1 MLRPRMRAAVW
12 DGSKITVVDD
22 LTVREP
28 GRGEV
33 RVDVLASGICHSDL
47 NVIDG
52 TSPRDAPMV
61 LGHEAAGV
69 ISAIGDDVDGLSMG
83 DAVIVGSVA
92 PCRNCRACH
101 DRRFTDC
108 TTAFGG
114 GTTPFEW
121 KGRPVGQYANIS
133 SFSSRITVRAGQVV
147 PAAGLVA
154 AQAALIGCAVSTGYG
169 VVRNVAKV
177 RAGDRVAV
185 FGIGGIGVNV
195 LQTCRLQQASR
206 IIALDTDARREDL
219 AYRFGATDFVTV
231 PRGADRSATAAL
243 VHAIEPR
250 GVDAAIECSG
260 ASSAIEAAI
269 EVLDHG
275 GIAALVGIPPHG
287 ARSSFDVGALFR
299 GRRIVG
305 SLNGAQNPD
314 RDLADIVAL
323 ARDGALDL
331 AAQVTRVWPLDE
343 IDDAIAAVRRG
354 DVVRAVIDHSVGG
367 RQ

>member
-1 MLRPRMRAAVW
+1 MRAAVW
-12 DGSKITVVDD
+12 DGTRISVVDD
-22 LTVREP
+22 VTVREP
-28 GRGEV
+28 GPGEV
-33 RVDVLASGICHSDL
+33 QVEVQASGICHSDL

-52 TSPRDAPMV
+52 TSPRGVPIV

-69 ISAIGDDVDGLSMG
+69 VGAIGVGVEGVSIG

-92 PCRNCRACH
+92 PCRTCRACR
-101 DRRFTDC
+101 DQRFTDC
-108 TTAFGG
+108 VSAFSG

-121 KGRPVGQYANIS
+121 NGRAVGQYANIS
-133 SFSSRITVRAGQVV
+133 SFASRITVRATQVV

-154 AQAALIGCAVSTGYG
+154 TQAALIGCAVSTGYG
-169 VVRNVAKV
+169 VVRNVARV

-195 LQTCRLQQASR
+195 LQTCRLQRASR
-206 IIALDTDARREDL
+206 IIALDADARREGI
-219 AYRFGATDFVTV
+219 AFRFGATDFVAV
-231 PRGADRSATAAL
+231 PRGADRARVAGL
-243 VHAIEPR
+243 VHAIEPH
-250 GVDAAIECSG
+250 GVDAAFECSG
-260 ASSAIEAAI
+260 APSAIEAAI
-269 EVLDHG
+269 QVLDHG
-275 GIAALVGIPPHG
+275 GVAALVGMPPLG

-323 ARDGALDL
+323 ARAGALDL
-331 AAQVTRVWPLDE
+331 AAQVTHVWRLDE

-354 DVVRAVIDHSVGG
+354 DVVRAVLDHSLGG
-367 RQ
+367 GQ

>member
-1 MLRPRMRAAVW
+1 MRAAVW

-22 LTVREP
+22 LVVREP

-33 RVDVLASGICHSDL
+33 SVDVRASGICHSDL

-52 TSPRDAPMV
+52 TSARHAPMV

-69 ISAIGDDVDGLSMG
+69 IAAIGDGVDGWSIG
-83 DAVIVGSVA
+83 DAVIVGSIA
-92 PCRNCRACH
+92 PCRSCRACH
-101 DRRFTDC
+101 DERFTDC

-114 GTTPFEW
+114 RATPFERN
-121 KGRPVGQYANIS
+121 GRPVGQYANIS
-133 SFSSRITVRAGQVV
+133 SFSSRTTVRADQVV
-147 PAAGLVA
+147 AAAGLVA
-154 AQAALIGCAVSTGYG
+154 TQAALIGCAVSTGYG

-195 LQTCRLQQASR
+195 LQTCRLQHASR
-206 IIALDTDARREDL
+206 IIALDTDPRREDL

-231 PRGADRSATAAL
+231 PRGSDRAATAAL

-260 ASSAIEAAI
+260 ALSAVEAAI

-275 GIAALVGIPPHG
+275 GVAALVGIPPDG
-287 ARSSFDVGALFR
+287 ARASFDVGALFR

-305 SLNGAQNPD
+305 SLNGAQNPA
-314 RDLADIVAL
+314 RDLADIVKL
-323 ARDGALDL
+323 ARDGVLDL
-331 AAQVTRVWPLDE
+331 AAQVTRVWPLAE

-354 DVVRAVIDHSVGG
+354 EVVRAVLDHSVGG

>member
-1 MLRPRMRAAVW
+1 V
-12 DGSKITVVDD
+12 
-22 LTVREP
+22 
-28 GRGEV
+28 
-33 RVDVLASGICHSDL
+33 
-47 NVIDG
+47 
-52 TSPRDAPMV
+52 
-61 LGHEAAGV
+61 
-69 ISAIGDDVDGLSMG
+69 G
-83 DAVIVGSVA
+83 DAVIVGSIA
-92 PCRNCRACH
+92 PCRSCRACN
-101 DRRFTDC
+101 DQRYTDC
-108 TTAFGG
+108 ITAFGR

-121 KGRPVGQYANIS
+121 RGRPVGQYANIS
-133 SFSSRITVRAGQVV
+133 SFSSRITVSAAQVV
-147 PAAGLVA
+147 PAAGLAV

-219 AYRFGATDFVTV
+219 AHRFGATDFVAV

-243 VHAIEPR
+243 VRAIEPL

-260 ASSAIEAAI
+260 APSAIEAAI
-269 EVLDHG
+269 EALDHG
-275 GIAALVGIPPHG
+275 GVAALVGIPPHG
-287 ARSSFDVGALFR
+287 ARSSFDVGALCR

-314 RDLADIVAL
+314 RDLADIVTL

-354 DVVRAVIDHSVGG
+354 DVVRAVLDHSVGG
-367 RQ
+367 GQ

>member
-52 TSPRDAPMV
+52 TSPRDAPIV

-69 ISAIGDDVDGLSMG
+69 VSAIGEDVGGLSVG
-83 DAVIVGSVA
+83 DAVIVGSVV

-101 DRRFTDC
+101 DQRFTDC

-114 GTTPFEW
+114 GLTPFEW

-133 SFSSRITVRAGQVV
+133 SFSSCITVRAGQVV

-154 AQAALIGCAVSTGYG
+154 AHAALIGCAVSTGYG

-195 LQTCRLQQASR
+195 LQTCRLQKASR

-231 PRGADRSATAAL
+231 PRGADRSATAAFDCRIDPARL
-243 VHAIEPR
+243 YGVH
-250 GVDAAIECSG
+250 ECSG

-275 GIAALVGIPPHG
+275 GVAALVGIPPHG

-331 AAQVTRVWPLDE
+331 AAQVTRVWPLDK

>member
-1 MLRPRMRAAVW
+1 MRAAVW
-12 DGSKITVVDD
+12 DGSKIIVVDD
-22 LTVREP
+22 LLVRDP
-28 GRGEV
+28 GRGELQ
-33 RVDVLASGICHSDL
+33 VDVRASGICHSDL

-69 ISAIGDDVDGLSMG
+69 VRALGDDVDGVSVG

-92 PCRNCRACH
+92 PCRSCRACH
-101 DRRFTDC
+101 DQRYTDC
-108 TTAFGG
+108 TTAFGR

-121 KGRPVGQYANIS
+121 RGRPVGQYANIS
-133 SFSSRITVRAGQVV
+133 SFSSRITVSAAQVV
-147 PAAGLVA
+147 PAAGLA
-154 AQAALIGCAVSTGYG
+154 ASHAALIGCAVSTGYG

-195 LQTCRLQQASR
+195 LQTCRLQRASR
-206 IIALDTDARREDL
+206 IIALDTDPRREGL
-219 AYRFGATDFVTV
+219 AYRFGATDFVAV
-231 PRGADRSATAAL
+231 PRGADRSAAAVL
-243 VHAIEPR
+243 VHAIEPL

-260 ASSAIEAAI
+260 APSAIEAAI

-275 GIAALVGIPPHG
+275 GVAALVGIPPHG

-314 RDLADIVAL
+314 RDLADIVTL

-343 IDDAIAAVRRG
+343 IDDAIAAVRCG
-354 DVVRAVIDHSVGG
+354 DVVRAVLDHSVGG

>member
-22 LTVREP
+22 LTLREP

-52 TSPRDAPMV
+52 TSPRRAPMV

-69 ISAIGDDVDGLSMG
+69 IGAIGEGVDGLSIG
-83 DAVIVGSVA
+83 DAVIVGSIA

-101 DRRFTDC
+101 DERFTDC
-108 TTAFGG
+108 PTAFGG
-114 GTTPFEW
+114 RATPFEW
-121 KGRPVGQYANIS
+121 NGRPVGQYANIS
-133 SFSSRITVRAGQVV
+133 SFSSRITVGADQVV
-147 PAAGLVA
+147 AAAGLVA
-154 AQAALIGCAVSTGYG
+154 TEAALIGCAVSTGYG

-195 LQTCRLQQASR
+195 LQTCRLQNASR
-206 IIALDTDARREDL
+206 VIALDTDPRREDL
-219 AYRFGATDFVTV
+219 ARRFGATDFVTV
-231 PRGADRSATAAL
+231 PRGSDRSATAAL

-260 ASSAIEAAI
+260 ALSAIEAAI
-269 EVLDHG
+269 EVVDHG
-275 GIAALVGIPPHG
+275 GIAALVGIPPDG
-287 ARSSFDVGALFR
+287 ARASFDVGALFR

-305 SLNGAQNPD
+305 SLNGAQNPE
-314 RDLADIVAL
+314 RDLGDIVKL
-323 ARDGALDL
+323 ARDGKLDL
-331 AAQVTRVWPLDE
+331 AAQVTRVWPLAE
-343 IDDAIAAVRRG
+343 INDAIAAVRRG
-354 DVVRAVIDHSVGG
+354 DVVRAVLDHSVGG

>member
-1 MLRPRMRAAVW
+1 MRAAVW
-12 DGSKITVVDD
+12 DGSSITIVDD

-28 GRGEV
+28 GPGEV
-33 RVDVLASGICHSDL
+33 LVDVRASGICHSDL

-52 TSPRDAPMV
+52 TSPRATPIV

-69 ISAIGDDVDGLSMG
+69 IGAIGPGVVGLSVG
-83 DAVIVGSVA
+83 DPVIVGSVV
-92 PCRNCRACH
+92 PCRNCRACR
-101 DRRFTDC
+101 DQRFTDC
-108 TTAFGG
+108 PRAFGH
-114 GTTPFEW
+114 GTTPFALN
-121 KGRPVGQYANIS
+121 GQPVAQYANIS
-133 SFSSRITVRAGQVV
+133 SFASRITVRASQVV

-154 AQAALIGCAVSTGYG
+154 TQAALIGCAVSTGYG
-169 VVRNVAKV
+169 VVRNVAQV

-195 LQTCRLQQASR
+195 LQTCRLQNAAR
-206 IIALDTDARREDL
+206 IIALDTDPRREEL
-219 AYRFGATDFVTV
+219 AYRFGATDFVAVSKGTGRGGTV
-231 PRGADRSATAAL
+231 AL

-260 ASSAIEAAI
+260 ALSAIDAAI

-287 ARSSFDVGALFR
+287 ARASFDVGALFR

-314 RDLADIVAL
+314 RDLAAIVTL

-331 AAQVTRVWPLDE
+331 SAQVTRVWPLDQ

-354 DVVRAVIDHSVGG
+354 DVVRAVLDHSSGG
-367 RQ
+367 

>member
-33 RVDVLASGICHSDL
+33 SVDVLASGICHSDL

-52 TSPRDAPMV
+52 TSPRRAPMV

-69 ISAIGDDVDGLSMG
+69 IGAIGEGVDGLSIG
-83 DAVIVGSVA
+83 DAVIVGSIA

-101 DRRFTDC
+101 DERFTDC
-108 TTAFGG
+108 PTAFGG
-114 GTTPFEW
+114 RATPFEW
-121 KGRPVGQYANIS
+121 NGRPVGQYANIS
-133 SFSSRITVRAGQVV
+133 SFSSRITVRADQVV
-147 PAAGLVA
+147 AAAGLVA
-154 AQAALIGCAVSTGYG
+154 TEAALIGCAVSTGFG

-177 RAGDRVAV
+177 RAGDTVAV

-195 LQTCRLQQASR
+195 LQTCRLQNASR
-206 IIALDTDARREDL
+206 VIALDTDPRREDL
-219 AYRFGATDFVTV
+219 ARRFGATDFVTV
-231 PRGADRSATAAL
+231 PRGSDRSATAAL

-260 ASSAIEAAI
+260 ALSAIEAAI
-269 EVLDHG
+269 EVVDHG
-275 GIAALVGIPPHG
+275 GIAALVGIPPDG
-287 ARSSFDVGALFR
+287 ARASFDVGALFR

-305 SLNGAQNPD
+305 SLNGAQNPE
-314 RDLADIVAL
+314 RDLGDIVKL
-323 ARDGALDL
+323 ARDGKLDL
-331 AAQVTRVWPLDE
+331 AAQVTRVWPLAE
-343 IDDAIAAVRRG
+343 INDAIAAVRRG
-354 DVVRAVIDHSVGG
+354 DVVRAVLDHSVGG

>member
-1 MLRPRMRAAVW
+1 MRAAVW
-12 DGSKITVVDD
+12 DGSRITVVDD

-28 GRGEV
+28 GPGEV
-33 RVDVLASGICHSDL
+33 QVDVLASGICHSDL

-52 TSPRDAPMV
+52 TSPREAPIV

-69 ISAIGDDVDGLSMG
+69 IGAIGDDVDGLSVG

-92 PCRNCRACH
+92 PCRICRACR
-101 DRRFTDC
+101 DQRFTDC
-108 TTAFGG
+108 TSAFSRA
-114 GTTPFEW
+114 TTPFEW
-121 KGRPVGQYANIS
+121 NGRPVGQYANIS
-133 SFSSRITVRAGQVV
+133 SFASRITVRASQVV
-147 PAAGLVA
+147 AAAGLVA
-154 AQAALIGCAVSTGYG
+154 AHAALIGCAVSTGYG

-195 LQTCRLQQASR
+195 LQTCRLQRASR
-206 IIALDTDARREDL
+206 IIALDTDPRREGF

-231 PRGADRSATAAL
+231 PRGTDCSGTAAL
-243 VHAIEPR
+243 VHAIEPH

-260 ASSAIEAAI
+260 SLTAIEAAI
-269 EVLDHG
+269 AILDHG
-275 GIAALVGIPPHG
+275 GIAALVGMPPQG
-287 ARSSFDVGALFR
+287 ERASFDVGALFR
-299 GRRIVG
+299 GRRVVG

-343 IDDAIAAVRRG
+343 IDAAIAAVRRG
-354 DVVRAVIDHSVGG
+354 DVVRAVLDHSVGG
-367 RQ
+367 RR